1 MKGLLIKDFKLLKNQ
16 KQFFIIMLIVSLLIG
31 FGMGEPS
38 FIISYL
44 TVLLSLF
51 ATSTISYDTYDN
63 GMPFLFTLP
72 ISRKIYVGEKY
83 VFGLLDM
90 LISLT
95 VSCILAVFGYVVKGQ
110 SFDHGELFFLVV
122 STFCIVTLML
132 SLSLP
137 IQLKFG
143 PEKSRFALLLSY
155 GICFALIF
163 GLFSLLKSAGVDTD
177 ALLTNLS
184 SASPLLFCLGA
195 LLLCGSAGVISYLVS
210 LKIMEKKEF

>member
-1 MKGLLIKDFKLLKNQ
+1 
-16 KQFFIIMLIVSLLIG
+16 MLIVSLLIG

-195 LLLCGSAGVISYLVS
+195 LLLCGAAGVISYLAS

>member
-195 LLLCGSAGVISYLVS
+195 LLLCGAAGVISYLAS

>member
-143 PEKSRFALLLSY
+143 PKKPLCPPALLRH
-155 GICFALIF
+155 
-163 GLFSLLKSAGVDTD
+163 
-177 ALLTNLS
+177 
-184 SASPLLFCLGA
+184 
-195 LLLCGSAGVISYLVS
+195 LLCTDFRTVFPAEVRRC
-210 LKIMEKKEF
+210 